1 MTEPVETDV
10 QQSLLQELNLV
21 TRYYFHQ
28 SIDDIM
34 NELRCQSSCVQNTSH
49 PDVILKTIYQSGV
62 LYQRSDKIVSQIRNA
77 VARYVRGTYGRC
89 AQCGGEIPILQ
100 LMNTPTTDL
109 CTGCIQIRYPSSA
122 IS

>member
-1 MTEPVETDV
+1 MAEPLKTVV

-49 PDVILKTIYQSGV
+49 PDVILKTIYQSGI

-89 AQCGGEIPILQ
+89 AQCGGEIPLAQ
-100 LMNTPTTDL
+100 LMNTPSSDL
-109 CTGCIQIRYPSSA
+109 CTACIQNRCPSILMS
-122 IS
+122 